1 MPHETGFNAADNP
14 YTESEFLKICEAYGV
29 PNDPMRYKD
38 ETFYWTYQHG
48 ISWPNDYIGPDSMTR
63 WIIEK
68 SVGFT
73 DVGLLRILL
82 QKVLG
87 QFLGIVGMALA
98 EYDLPTK
105 PTNIGRFYLGF
116 LGICRQKVI
125 SAKDCWQYW
134 WTLAFKNWQTWQST

>member
-1 MPHETGFNAADNP
+1 MHS
-14 YTESEFLKICEAYGV
+14 SE
-29 PNDPMRYKD
+29 PKD
-38 ETFYWTYQHG
+38 FKFIT
-48 ISWPNDYIGPDSMTR
+48 
-63 WIIEK
+63 
-68 SVGFT
+68 
-73 DVGLLRILL
+73 LLHQIPL

-116 LGICRQKVI
+116 FGICRQKVI

>member
-1 MPHETGFNAADNP
+1 MLKQSLRYFPVSHPAHI
-14 YTESEFLKICEAYGV
+14 SFLVMSFSVISMWLLSNFFILLHSSAKQTLGHQEA
-29 PNDPMRYKD
+29 
-38 ETFYWTYQHG
+38 TT
-48 ISWPNDYIGPDSMTR
+48 DS
-63 WIIEK
+63 ILSINE
-68 SVGFT
+68 
-73 DVGLLRILL
+73 LLQPL

-134 WTLAFKNWQTWQST
+134 WTLAFKKWQTLQST

>member
-1 MPHETGFNAADNP
+1 MYMYM
-14 YTESEFLKICEAYGV
+14 YTVQYDT
-29 PNDPMRYKD
+29 P
-38 ETFYWTYQHG
+38 
-48 ISWPNDYIGPDSMTR
+48 
-63 WIIEK
+63 
-68 SVGFT
+68 
-73 DVGLLRILL
+73 L